1 MAKPEDRSI
10 EDLGGTE
17 SADVVVADRDVLVDL
32 DQGPER
38 AVIDLRGPEPTISL
52 EPVPEET
59 IRRRWFLLLALAL
72 LNILDLVTT
81 RAVLAAGGTEAN
93 PLMAPIIHHP
103 VAPILVKT
111 VGIALVA
118 CLLRACPPR
127 SRVVDAGLLGV
138 TIGYLVVVA
147 WNLVNLSTTL

>member
-1 MAKPEDRSI
+1 MTNPEDRSG
-10 EDLGGTE
+10 EDLGGTG
-17 SADVVVADRDVLVDL
+17 SAGVLAAERGVLVDL
-32 DQGPER
+32 EQGPER
-38 AVIDLRGPEPTISL
+38 AVIDLRGPEPVVAV

-59 IRRRWFLLLALAL
+59 IRRRWFLLVALAV

-111 VGIALVA
+111 AGITLVA
-118 CLLRACPPR
+118 ALLRACPPR
-127 SRVVDAGLLGV
+127 SRVCDAGLLGV

-147 WNLVNLSTTL
+147 WNVVNLSTFP